1 MSGGWRRELS
11 QRLAPSI
18 LKFDAPLAPLVTLRI
33 GGPADCLIEVE
44 SESDLE
50 ILFQIVHREG
60 LPFHIFGKGSNLLV
74 PDAGLRGVVLRLG
87 RAFRELRATKGE
99 AEGVGG
105 AGEGGGRREA
115 EETGGA
121 GPGDAEPGGATTVW
135 ATTVYAGA
143 GMPNAAFVE
152 ACRSRGLGG
161 MEFLVAIPGT
171 IGGAIAMNA
180 GAHDGETASFL
191 RRVRVFHHRE
201 GGSEHSA
208 AEYAFGYRS
217 SPLRGHLGWIV
228 LGGEFEMQPMEEP
241 QMLERQRKI
250 QQWRREHHPR
260 DFPNCGS
267 VFKNP
272 PGDYAA
278 RLIEEAGLK
287 GTRSGGAQVSEKHA
301 NFIVNRGDAKAGDVL
316 GLIDLIRET
325 VYHRTRIELEMEI
338 QILPSQMAD
347 MADPG

>member
-1 MSGGWRRELS
+1 MSGDWRRELS
-11 QRLAPSI
+11 QRLADSI

-50 ILFQIVHREG
+50 ILFQVVHREG
-60 LPFHIFGKGSNLLV
+60 LPCHVFGKGSNLLV

-87 RAFRELRATKGE
+87 RAFRQLRPP
-99 AEGVGG
+99 GG
-105 AGEGGGRREA
+105 
-115 EETGGA
+115 ETGGA
-121 GPGDAEPGGATTVW
+121 GDAASGEAATVGDTT
-135 ATTVYAGA
+135 ACAATVYAGA

-152 ACRSRGLGG
+152 ACRSRGMGG

-217 SPLRGHLGWIV
+217 SPLRGQLGWIV
-228 LGGEFEMQPMEEP
+228 LGGEFEMQPMEEL
-241 QMLERQRKI
+241 QMRERQREI

-260 DFPNCGS
+260 EFPNCGS

-272 PGDYAA
+272 PGDFAA

-301 NFIVNRGDAKAGDVL
+301 NFIVNRGDAKAADVL

-325 VYHRTRIELEMEI
+325 VYHRTRIELEVEI
-338 QILPSQMAD
+338 QILPSPMPG
-347 MADPG
+347 MADPE